1 MGQTPRDRLV
11 GGTPTSGSYA
21 RRVEAG
27 ATTTRGGTLLWSTGA
42 PALFVLLWSTG
53 FVFSKES
60 LKYAEPMTILAI
72 RFGAASVLALGL
84 TLVWRG
90 VWPSARQLPH
100 VAIVGLL
107 LHGCYIGGVYVAIDQ
122 GLPAGVAAVI
132 AGLQPLVS
140 ACFVGVLLGDRV
152 TAMQWVGCVL
162 GFAGVLLVL
171 WTKLTFDRATT
182 TAILF
187 AVLALA
193 GITAGTL
200 YQKRFCADVDVRSSQ
215 VVQYAAAAVAV
226 LALALAFEDMEVRW
240 TPALVGSLAWM
251 VLVLSIGTMSLLL
264 VLIRRG
270 AAVRTAS
277 LFYLVPPVT
286 ALMAWAW
293 FGETLGPAALAGM
306 GVVAVGVALVQRGG
320 REPVAAPVPE

>member
-1 MGQTPRDRLV
+1 MAGV
-11 GGTPTSGSYA
+11 PTSGSYA

-27 ATTTRGGTLLWSTGA
+27 ATTTRAGTLLWTTGA

-84 TLVWRG
+84 TLAARAA
-90 VWPSARQLPH
+90 WPSARQLPH

-107 LHGCYIGGVYVAIDQ
+107 VHGCYIGGIFAAIDQ
-122 GLPAGVAAVI
+122 GLPAGLAALI

-140 ACFVGVLLGDRV
+140 ACLVGVLLGDRV
-152 TAMQWVGCVL
+152 TPMQWLGCVL
-162 GFAGVLLVL
+162 GFVGVLLVL

-182 TAILF
+182 TAILL

-251 VLVLSIGTMSLLL
+251 VLVLSIGTISLFL
-264 VLIRRG
+264 VIIRRG

-286 ALMAWAW
+286 ALLAWVW
-293 FGETLGPAALAGM
+293 FGETLGPAALVGL
-306 GVVAVGVALVQRGG
+306 GVAAIGVALVQRGG
-320 REPVAAPVPE
+320 REPVPAPVPE